1 MELRTEIKENG
12 GFIDT
17 WTVVIGRSLQ
27 RSGVVSRYLTG
38 YGSQYWRDTCTPL
51 ISTRVIKKKIQVF
64 FFISDWQ
71 FYRTASVEL

>member
-1 MELRTEIKENG
+1 MELRTEKKENG

-38 YGSQYWRDTCTPL
+38 YGSQY
-51 ISTRVIKKKIQVF
+51 
-64 FFISDWQ
+64 
-71 FYRTASVEL
+71 